1 MLQKEELC
9 SHVDFFGTPEK
20 ENIDPNNPNQ
30 IRRQIV
36 YEEIMLDIANDNYLS
51 NEKFSTIQSGRADAE
66 ADLND
71 SSRAFNCI
79 P

>member
-1 MLQKEELC
+1 MLLKEELS
-9 SHVDFFGTPEK
+9 SHKSFLGTPEK
-20 ENIDPNNPNQ
+20 ENITPNK
-30 IRRQIV
+30 IRRQIL
-36 YEEIMLDIANDNYLS
+36 YKEKMLNTANDDYLS

-71 SSRAFNCI
+71 SSRALNCI